1 MDKPELLAPAGG
13 WDALVAAVENGA
25 DAVYLGGKMFN
36 ARQSAANFDDAE
48 LSRALEYSHLRGVKV
63 YVTVNTL
70 IADNEVEAAL
80 DFLFRLQVM
89 GVDAVII
96 QDAGLAVMARKVV
109 TELPLHA
116 STQMTAHNAPGV
128 MELINAGFSRVVL
141 AREMSL
147 EEIKIIKVHTGADLE
162 VFIHGALC
170 ISYSG
175 QCLLSSMIGG
185 RSGNRGR
192 CAQPCRMRY
201 DLLDQSGRAVAAD
214 NPGDYLL
221 SPRDLNMS
229 VHIPELINAGI
240 KSFKL
245 EGRMKR
251 PEYVAT
257 VVRVY
262 RDLLD
267 RAFFDQQYFVDQR
280 DKDDLAQI
288 FNREFTTGYFFGAQ
302 GRGMMSYK
310 RPNNRGLHLGRVRN
324 FNRETGLVQVALERP
339 LRIGDGVEVWVT
351 EGGRVGFR
359 VGEIFLAGTKVDFA
373 SAGEMV
379 SLSIPGRV
387 KPGDRVFKTHDA
399 DLMTKASE
407 SYISSRTRRK
417 VPLLFRVKAGPGVPL
432 VLTAIDPDGR
442 VVESSTSAVG
452 QPAINRP
459 LNEDFLVVQ
468 LSRLGNTPFSMA
480 ELSSEIEGQV
490 IYPVKEI
497 NEARRAVLTGLEKMI
512 LNDRRKPALEHNV
525 FLSRKS
531 RAQLNGTIARTAR
544 EYAVPE
550 LAVSVGDMGSLR
562 SAVEAGADVIYFGMD
577 LFLSKPPVGKD
588 ILREASQFC
597 RKNGTEL
604 VLTTPRIVKD
614 NEIESLIEVYAN
626 IPSSGVLV
634 GNLGV
639 MSVFA
644 HRLAA
649 FSLVADFGLN
659 VFNRYTV
666 EYLLSH
672 GAVTITLSPEL
683 TMSQVKSLAKSYP
696 VEVFI
701 QGALEVMISEH
712 CLPGAVLG
720 GRTVDSPCQGGC
732 RGVSFRLQ
740 DRTGAEFPIE
750 TDCNCRIHIFNSRDL
765 CMVEDIP
772 ELASSGVSRLRIEA
786 RRESPQYV
794 AGTVAMYRQVL
805 DGISGRGKIYNL
817 EEARGKLLAFNP
829 AGVTKGH
836 YYRGV

>member
-13 WDALVAAVENGA
+13 WEALVAAVENGA

-36 ARQSAANFDDAE
+36 ARQSATNFDDGE
-48 LSRALEYSHLRGVKV
+48 LSRAVEYSHLRGVKV
-63 YVTVNTL
+63 YVAVNTL
-70 IADNEVEAAL
+70 IADGEMEDAL
-80 DFLFRLQVM
+80 EFLFRLQVI

-116 STQMTAHNAPGV
+116 STQMTVHNAPGV

-147 EEIKIIKVHTGADLE
+147 EEIKNIKGLTGADLE

-175 QCLLSSMIGG
+175 QCLMSSMIGG

-201 DLLDQSGRAVAAD
+201 ALLDQSGRAAAAD

-229 VHIPELINAGI
+229 AHIPGLINAGI

-267 RAFFDQQYFVDQR
+267 RAVFGQQYFVDQR
-280 DKDDLAQI
+280 EKDDLAQI
-288 FNREFTTGYFFGAQ
+288 FNRDFTTGYFFGGQ

-324 FNRETGLVQVALERP
+324 FQRESGLVQVALERS
-339 LRIGDGVEVWVT
+339 LRTGDGLEVWVT

-359 VGEIFLAGTKVDFA
+359 VGEIYLAGTKVDFA

-379 SLSIPGRV
+379 GLSIPGRV

-399 DLMTKASE
+399 DLMSKASE
-407 SYISSRTRRK
+407 SYTSPRTRRK
-417 VPLLFRVKAGPGVPL
+417 VPLLFGVKAGPGVPL
-432 VLTAIDPDGR
+432 VITVTDPDGR
-442 VVESSTSAVG
+442 VVEAATSAAG
-452 QPAINRP
+452 QPASKRP
-459 LNEDFLVVQ
+459 LSDDFLAAQ
-468 LSRLGNTPFSMA
+468 LSRLGNTPFSIA
-480 ELSSEIEGQV
+480 NLVSEIEGQV
-490 IYPVKEI
+490 IYPVSEI
-497 NEARRAVLTGLEKMI
+497 NEARRVALTGLEKRI
-512 LNDRRKPALEHNV
+512 LNDRRKPPLERNI
-525 FLSRKS
+525 FLSRKIH
-531 RAQLNGTIARTAR
+531 AQLNETKMRTAR

-562 SAVEAGADVIYFGMD
+562 SAVAAGADVVYFGMD
-577 LFLSKPPVGKD
+577 LFLSKPTVGKD
-588 ILREASQFC
+588 ILWEAAQFC
-597 RKNGTEL
+597 KNNGAEL

-614 NEIESLIEVYAN
+614 SEIESLTDVYAN
-626 IPSSGVLV
+626 IPASGVLV

-639 MSVFA
+639 ISVFA
-644 HRLAA
+644 RRLAG

-666 EYLLSH
+666 EYLLGR
-672 GAVTITLSPEL
+672 GAVMITLSPEL
-683 TMSQVKSLAKSYP
+683 TMTQVKSLARSYP

-701 QGALEVMISEH
+701 QGALELMISEH

-720 GRTVDSPCQGGC
+720 GRTADSPCQGGC
-732 RGVSFRLQ
+732 RGVSFRLK
-740 DRTGAEFPIE
+740 DRTGAEFPLE

-794 AGTVAMYRQVL
+794 AGTVAMYRKVL
-805 DGISGRGKIYNL
+805 DGISGSGKGYNL
-817 EEARGKLLAFNP
+817 EEAREKLLALNP